1 MILKKISLILLAV
14 FIFVLGGCVKSEA
27 IDIVETT
34 KSNNTNISYLPL
46 EVYYTTSG
54 YAAKVS
60 DNYLVVEE
68 KSLRIIDLNT
78 KKVIKEIEMP
88 NNYTVGYDISGS
100 KVVWSA
106 FSSKEDLGKDPAYNE
121 TTNTDIF
128 LYDIET
134 NKTTQITTNEAGQI
148 IPKIWGDYI
157 VWQDNRN
164 DNDKNS
170 NPEWDIYVYNI
181 TTGEEKLISKA
192 PGIHTNPNID
202 NNKVVWEDGRNFKGM
217 KELRWGSN
225 VPDNNTDIYMYDIK
239 TDKEEMVSAEPLQ
252 ECNPTIYGNYI
263 AWVDRNTKGFAAEI
277 FLYDINRKEK
287 LKITNDKFNQSEP
300 KLFDKYLVWTDERNG
315 ISSNDVIV
323 NGKEPNSD
331 IFLYDIEANKEYL
344 ITGKEPQI
352 LPAISSNYIA
362 YTTSR
367 QIGAEIQV
375 VKYK

>member
-1 MILKKISLILLAV
+1 M
-14 FIFVLGGCVKSEA
+14 
-27 IDIVETT
+27 
-34 KSNNTNISYLPL
+34 

-60 DNYLVVEE
+60 DSYLVVEE

-88 NNYTVGYDISGS
+88 NNYTVVYDISGS

-106 FSSKEDLGKDPAYNE
+106 FNSKEDLGKDPSYNE

-134 NKTTQITTNEAGQI
+134 DKTTQITTNEAGQI

-164 DNDKNS
+164 DNDKNN
-170 NPEWDIYVYNI
+170 NPEWDIYLYNI

-192 PGIHTNPNID
+192 PGIHTNPNIND
-202 NNKVVWEDGRNFKGM
+202 DKVVWEDGRNFNGM

-239 TDKEEMVSAEPLQ
+239 TDKEEIVAAGSLQ
-252 ECNPTIYGNYI
+252 ECNPTIYGDYI
-263 AWVDRNTKGFAAEI
+263 AWEDRNTKGFAAEI

-287 LKITNDKFNQSEP
+287 LKITNDKFNQSDP
-300 KLFDKYLVWTDERNG
+300 KLFGKYLVWTDERNG
-315 ISSNDVIV
+315 ISTNDVMV

-331 IFLYDIEANKEYL
+331 IFLFDIEANKEYL

-352 LPAISSNYIA
+352 LPAISSSYIA
-362 YTTSR
+362 YITSR